1 MKEIFS
7 IFIVSMLPVSELRGA
22 IPIGILIYKMPVWKV
37 FLIAVIGNFLPV
49 PFVLLFLKKLYEL
62 TKHLKIARKFFNF
75 IFNHA
80 HKRKKVVELY
90 EELGLM
96 LFVGIPLPVTGAWTA
111 AVIAT
116 LLNLDFKKSLIF
128 IFLGIIIAGIIVT
141 FLVKLGLISAPAMKS
156 FLTLRV

>member
-1 MKEIFS
+1 
-7 IFIVSMLPVSELRGA
+7 MLPISELRGA

-37 FLIAVIGNFLPV
+37 FLIAVVGNFLPI
-49 PFVLLFLKKLYEL
+49 PFVLVFLKKLYEL
-62 TKHLKIARKFFNF
+62 TRHLKIAEKFFNF

-80 HKRKKVVELY
+80 RKRKKVVELY

-96 LFVGIPLPVTGAWTA
+96 LFVSIPLPITGAWTG

-116 LLNLDFKKSLIF
+116 LLDLDLKKSLIF

-141 FLVKLGLISAPAMKS
+141 FLVKLGLIGVPIMKS
-156 FLTLRV
+156 FLTLMF